1 MRLQRGKIVCK
12 KYSGLAVIALSLA
25 ETTSAGRPSCLS
37 QSWLPGAPV
46 CGLGT
51 HKNCGIS

>member
-51 HKNCGIS
+51 RKSCGIS